1 MKQKFISCGIIFV
14 GTAVVFAI
22 LGSIIQIISKDFFL
36 SNRLIILIF
45 SLAAMLAVTIKRYN
59 FHPSMLIPAAL
70 ILAIFGRQILL
81 PPAAAPAHDPA
92 LEVKQTESPKEKKTP
107 AGAGRYTVE
116 RDIQRVYKAAAQS
129 AGTGFPEVDCS
140 FAQHWQNDVYGL
152 IYMNGEYKLSTDKAT
167 HTYTARY
174 GSNTEDLTY
183 LSLDGQRIYWNEEK
197 ESAYLDKYSEEHPKD
212 AEK

>member
-1 MKQKFISCGIIFV
+1 MKQKFISCGIIFI

-22 LGSIIQIISKDFFL
+22 LGSIAQIISKDFFL
-36 SNRLIILIF
+36 SSRLIILIF
-45 SLAAMLAVTIKRYN
+45 SLAVMLAVTIKRYN
-59 FHPSMLIPAAL
+59 FHSSMLIPAAL
-70 ILAIFGRQILL
+70 ILAIFGWQML
-81 PPAAAPAHDPA
+81 PPASAPAHDPA
-92 LEVKQTESPKEKKTP
+92 SEVKQTEPPKEKKT
-107 AGAGRYTVE
+107 ATGARRYTVE

-140 FAQHWQNDVYGL
+140 FSQHWQNDVYGL
-152 IYMNGEYKLSTDKAT
+152 IYMKGEYKLSTDKAT

-183 LSLDGQRIYWNEEK
+183 LSLDGQRVYWNEEK